1 MRDRY
6 MSLTFVLFLVWQSSA
21 SAQHD
26 LFFGSFK
33 SWVNLKQAYGAT
45 GDGKHD
51 DTRALQLAL
60 NDLGSE
66 GHAPVLYIPAG
77 TYRITHTLTMQTRT
91 GIGIIGENPES
102 TIIKWDGDSAA
113 KMFFLNGVSYS
124 EYSRITWDG
133 SNKALVAVAHE
144 WDGKVHYA
152 NSGTQHSDEIFRNI
166 GVGLKSGANMD
177 AEFDIKRCRF
187 YNCTST
193 GISLQG
199 WNALDWWVWDCYF
212 ENCSN
217 GVSNFFPA
225 HGAGNFHVYRSIFKN
240 SSNADISIGNS
251 QFFSFRDNIS
261 YNSNCFIA
269 MSQWSNSSPTTIQ
282 GNTIICNR
290 NNVMAY
296 LFTKGNVMFLDNTF
310 IVPDSGKNFV
320 ISHSDKYQTPPPDL
334 TMVGNTF
341 TVKQKSYYL
350 DSGGRAINIDNR
362 TGIVATKKL
371 PLIAPV
377 PFARA
382 ANYPV
387 LEVNNKMN
395 SDEIQSV
402 IDKAASQKTKT
413 LIHFS
418 YGKYNI
424 QKTLKIPGNAE
435 IILIGDG
442 LSSILTWTGNANE
455 AMIEISSPAKAT
467 LQNLYLNGMKKSDCI
482 LIRDNDV
489 LGNSIYG
496 DELMLYHG
504 VQANLLV
511 NGFSNTDFRFD
522 NFQHNYCD
530 TGTSIKMIGT
540 GNKNASI
547 LRVFGGES
555 SNGGNSYSVS
565 KGGRILLFDTWY
577 ENGSTSRFL
586 TLRDNGEFV
595 LNGGKIA
602 NTNPAQVPFIDIDS
616 FSGKITLS
624 EIIFGSPKK
633 TLHFNDRYGNASL
646 LALGNLNWSDS
657 TNHFFDVHSKGN
669 SFAMLNNR
677 QNTGKG
683 SYPLQNM
690 GDTSNNFILKMLST
704 IRQTHVSEKPAAQ
717 SKNSSHFTMQRL
729 MVESGINNVRIERNK
744 E

>member
-1 MRDRY
+1 
-6 MSLTFVLFLVWQSSA
+6 MSAFSQ
-21 SAQHD
+21 QD
-26 LFFGSFK
+26 LFFGPFK
-33 SWVNLKQAYGAT
+33 SWVNLKQAYGAL

-51 DTRALQLAL
+51 DTHAFQAAL
-60 NDLGSE
+60 NDLGNE
-66 GHAPVLYIPAG
+66 GHSPVLYIPAG

-91 GIGIIGENPES
+91 GIGIIGENPGN

-113 KMFFLNGVSYS
+113 KMFLLNGVSYS

-133 SNKALVAVAHE
+133 GNKALVAIAHE
-144 WDGKVHYA
+144 WDGKVRYA

-177 AEFDIKRCRF
+177 AEFDIRRCRF
-187 YNCTST
+187 YNCTYT
-193 GISLQG
+193 GVSLQG

-212 ENCSN
+212 ENCYN
-217 GVSNFFPA
+217 GVSNFVPTK
-225 HGAGNFHVYRSIFKN
+225 GAGNFHVYRSIFSN
-240 SSNADISIGNS
+240 SSNSDIAIGNS
-251 QFFSFRDNIS
+251 EFFSFRDNIS

-269 MSQWSNSSPTTIQ
+269 MSQYSNTSPVTIQ
-282 GNTIICNR
+282 GNTVICNR
-290 NNVMAY
+290 NNIMAY
-296 LFTKGNVMFLDNTF
+296 LFTKGNVLFLDNTF
-310 IVPDSGKNFV
+310 IVPDSGKNYV
-320 ISHSDKYQTPPPDL
+320 ISHSDKYRTPPPDL

-362 TGIVATKKL
+362 TGIAATKKL

-395 SDEIQSV
+395 SDEIQLV
-402 IDKAASQKTKT
+402 IEKAASQKIKT

-467 LQNLYLNGMKKSDCI
+467 LQDLYLNGMKKSDCI

-530 TGTSIKMIGT
+530 TGTSIKVIGT
-540 GNKNASI
+540 GDKNASI
-547 LRVFGGES
+547 LKVFGGES
-555 SNGGNSYSVS
+555 SNNGNSYSVS
-565 KGGRILLFDTWY
+565 KGGRILLYDTWY
-577 ENGSTSRFL
+577 ENGSTLPFL
-586 TLRDNGEFV
+586 TLRGNGEFV

-602 NTNPAQVPFIDIDS
+602 KINAAQAPFIDIDS

-624 EIIFGSPKK
+624 EIIFNSPKK
-633 TLHFNDRYGNASL
+633 TLHFNNSYGNASL

-657 TNHFFDVHSKGN
+657 TNNFFDIHSN
-669 SFAMLNNR
+669 ANNYAMVNNR

-683 SYPLQNM
+683 SYPLQNL
-690 GDTSNNFILKMLST
+690 GDTSNNFMLKMLS
-704 IRQTHVSEKPAAQ
+704 ILRQTHVSEKPAVQ
-717 SKNSSHFTMQRL
+717 SKNNSHFTMQRL
-729 MVESGINNVRIERNK
+729 MVESGINNVRIELNK